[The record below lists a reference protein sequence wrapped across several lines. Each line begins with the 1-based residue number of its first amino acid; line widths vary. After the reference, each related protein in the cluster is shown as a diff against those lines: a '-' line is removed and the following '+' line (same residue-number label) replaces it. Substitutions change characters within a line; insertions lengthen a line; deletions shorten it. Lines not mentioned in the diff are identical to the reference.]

1 MREER
6 LTPQEQRRVG
16 AALHFGKEQDLAAC
30 STQPIQ
36 KPSTGRIVQYTL
48 TEDDAKQI
56 NRRRT
61 TGSAIA
67 ERIKNNGAEIGAT
80 TNFPDQW
87 PIGAQAHIGNTAY
100 AGDIVPL
107 LIVRVWPDE
116 YGPGQPGVNGQAF
129 LDGNDS
135 LWITSAGESPE
146 PKQGKWN
153 WPPRN

>member
-1 MREER
+1 MSE
-6 LTPQEQRRVG
+6 
-16 AALHFGKEQDLAAC
+16 
-30 STQPIQ
+30 Q
-36 KPSTGRIVQYTL
+36 KPSVGRIVQYTL

-61 TGSAIA
+61 TGKAIA
-67 ERIKNNGAEIGAT
+67 ARIQNNGQIATDGAVIGE
-80 TNFPDQW
+80 QW
-87 PIGAQAHIGNTAY
+87 PIGAQAHIGNPAS
-100 AGDIVPL
+100 AGDVVPL
-107 LIVRVWPDE
+107 LIVRIWPDE

-135 LWITSAGESPE
+135 LWITSAGESID

>member
-1 MREER
+1 MSE
-6 LTPQEQRRVG
+6 
-16 AALHFGKEQDLAAC
+16 
-30 STQPIQ
+30 Q
-36 KPSTGRIVQYTL
+36 KPSVGRIVQYTL

-61 TGSAIA
+61 TGKAIA
-67 ERIKNNGAEIGAT
+67 ARIQNNGQIATDGAVIGE
-80 TNFPDQW
+80 QW
-87 PIGAQAHIGNTAY
+87 PIGAQAHIGNPAS
-100 AGDIVPL
+100 AGDVVPL

-135 LWITSAGESPE
+135 LWITSADESSE

>member
-1 MREER
+1 MSE
-6 LTPQEQRRVG
+6 
-16 AALHFGKEQDLAAC
+16 
-30 STQPIQ
+30 Q
-36 KPSTGRIVQYTL
+36 KPSVGRIVQYTL

-61 TGSAIA
+61 TGKAIA
-67 ERIKNNGAEIGAT
+67 ARIQNNGQIATDGAVIGE
-80 TNFPDQW
+80 QW
-87 PIGAQAHIGNTAY
+87 PIGAQAHIGNPAS
-100 AGDIVPL
+100 AGDVVPL
-107 LIVRVWPDE
+107 LIVRIWPDE

-135 LWITSAGESPE
+135 LWITSVGESID